1 MLSRPVYRCPAC
13 RWHLAF
19 EAVDGEWVAFCW
31 NKPALNPCPV
41 GRVAPVDEHE
51 MEEAND
57 G

>member
-1 MLSRPVYRCPAC
+1 MYRCPAC